1 MEHLT
6 AVCLTVAGWLRYLL
20 AVDDEGKP
28 FSPSSDPR
36 LSELQ
41 DKLHEI
47 RFGDPQSVCGRLS
60 PILSDESLFG
70 LNLCETPLAVRIEE
84 MLMEELAGP
93 GSGSRSAAQI
103 SDRGSRLSSDP
114 PAGTSEADSGSL
126 QRLFP
131 ADRMSCLKQFIRT
144 IIWNNITRNRGVLP

>member
-47 RFGDPQSVCGRLS
+47 RFGEPQSVCGRLS

-70 LNLCETPLAVRIEE
+70 LNLCETPLAARIEG

-93 GSGSRSAAQI
+93 GAVRAAL
-103 SDRGSRLSSDP
+103 RKYLTEDP
-114 PAGTSEADSGSL
+114 A
-126 QRLFP
+126 
-131 ADRMSCLKQFIRT
+131 
-144 IIWNNITRNRGVLP
+144 